1 LYRRGGGPYDAVV
14 IPVGDF
20 LRRRTTP
27 YVNWALIAVNIA
39 VFFYTLTLS
48 QTPDRIL
55 GGLRTSEA
63 DRFLIHWGFVP
74 ACLADTLGLH
84 TNASPRQLAA
94 FCPAGDSELIRPFT
108 AMFMHA
114 GWAHI
119 AGNMLF
125 LWIFGDNVEDRVGHL
140 KYLVFYFLCGIGAAA
155 LQTALALDSTLP
167 AVGASGA
174 IAGVLAGYLIMFPTA
189 VVQVVILPLFFLPF
203 FVPAVV
209 LIGIWFLTQL
219 FTGIGELGT
228 SSAGSDIAW
237 WAHVGGFLTGAV
249 LIWFFRQPRPRR
261 AAIYDRFTAPGD
273 T

>member
-1 LYRRGGGPYDAVV
+1 
-14 IPVGDF
+14 
-20 LRRRTTP
+20 
-27 YVNWALIAVNIA
+27 
-39 VFFYTLTLS
+39 
-48 QTPDRIL
+48 
-55 GGLRTSEA
+55 
-63 DRFLIHWGFVP
+63 
-74 ACLADTLGLH
+74 
-84 TNASPRQLAA
+84 
-94 FCPAGDSELIRPFT
+94 
-108 AMFMHA
+108 
-114 GWAHI
+114 
-119 AGNMLF
+119 
-125 LWIFGDNVEDRVGHL
+125 GHL
-140 KYLVFYFLCGIGAAA
+140 RYLLFYFLCGIGAAA

-228 SSAGSDIAW
+228 SAAGSGIAW

-261 AAIYDRFTAPGD
+261 AAVYDGFTAPGD